1 MNGNEIGL
9 IISKAMLYIIY
20 AEVII
25 GGLIIVFVIIL
36 MLCMHRNDVTSV
48 ISTDLPR
55 IELGDYLIV
64 PPIEVP
70 VEGAIQLLPSSSK
83 KDSNVG
89 SDAVVSNE
97 KELQERIH
105 KILTSDAFKRD
116 VLDDLD
122 ETVEPVGSTESHS
135 KADNHLK
142 ESGTL
147 RKRNVPK
154 ENKIISEIN

>member
-9 IISKAMLYIIY
+9 IICKAMLYIIY

-36 MLCMHRNDVTSV
+36 LLGMYRNDATSV
-48 ISTDLPR
+48 SSTDLQR
-55 IELGDYLIV
+55 IKLGDHPIV
-64 PPIEVP
+64 PPIKVP

-83 KDSNVG
+83 RDPNVG
-89 SDAVVSNE
+89 SDAVVGNE
-97 KELQERIH
+97 RELQEHIR
-105 KILTSDAFKRD
+105 KILTSDALKRD
-116 VLDDLD
+116 
-122 ETVEPVGSTESHS
+122 EPVDSTESHS

-154 ENKIISEIN
+154 EKKIISEIN